1 MIPAGGDRL
10 GDVAPGAQQLLGFC
24 DEVVEVQHVAVRQ
37 PHGVF
42 AVQAR
47 VLRRQPIILD
57 AVAAEPVQE
66 RPALL
71 ERHVEPAQNHLLVLL
86 VGDAEPRPQ
95 ARRLRVLAQQG
106 ETQRVDRAP
115 RDRVATVPQR
125 VLQPE
130 GDLLRRPIRE
140 RHRADALG
148 RDTQRA
154 DEMID
159 TGDEAERLPRARAR
173 DHEDGPRRR
182 FNGEPLPRE
191 RIEGHARNLPISY
204 IAHPHSRGIAV
215 TLPEPNPLPDDSWA
229 VDERSLK
236 LFVDQLQEPP
246 ADRAW
251 YELRREAERIA
262 LVPGFDRLI
271 TLDANAIKEL
281 PHQIDVAQRVLRD
294 MGGRAILAD
303 EVGLGKTIEAS
314 IIYKELAIRGL
325 ARRVLILTPASLVGQ
340 WQGEL
345 EEKFFERFDTP
356 TEADDWQRITKAI
369 ISHDRARSRR
379 HAEEILRH
387 RWDLVIVDEAH
398 KVKSH
403 RGATY
408 RFIEKI
414 ERDFILLLTA
424 TPLQNDLRELYNLI
438 TLLRP
443 GQLGTWQEFKAEH
456 LVSGD
461 HRQPRDA
468 EALRALTH
476 AVMIR
481 TRRSS
486 VALDL
491 NLPPRRPR
499 HPEVKLTRAEAD
511 LYERTTE
518 FLRRLY
524 REGFIKPVEQEEA
537 EDGKRRRQ
545 PTKKGI
551 LQLALIHLRQRLCSS
566 ARALA
571 ESLQHL
577 GEAERISP
585 EYRAIARQL
594 AQRAQRIKTHAKL
607 DVLTKLLKE
616 TPDRVVVFSDHRP
629 TIQLIEERV
638 KQLGRK
644 PIVYWGAH
652 STAERD
658 TRIRDFHQDPRSVL
672 IATRAGSE
680 GRNLQFCNVL
690 VNYDLPWNPMVV
702 EERIGRLHRIG
713 QTREV
718 HIVNLAAAGTIESYI
733 LQLLDQKIK
742 LFELV
747 VGELDLILGEF
758 GGAQKFEGRLA
769 KEWLAAESEAD
780 FARRV
785 EAIGVDIEQSSAVG
799 KDQEALNSLIA
810 PDDNALRLERRF
822 QTLSVPGRLRLG
834 LGTSQLVKA
843 AGWDAK
849 RHRLGVHVTELL
861 EALESIEPI
870 GGVTIP
876 QPAGS
881 HPEYGELVRLTG
893 LTSAGR
899 AITLV
904 ARVDRLP
911 LVLVDIEVEAA

>member
-1 MIPAGGDRL
+1 
-10 GDVAPGAQQLLGFC
+10 
-24 DEVVEVQHVAVRQ
+24 
-37 PHGVF
+37 
-42 AVQAR
+42 
-47 VLRRQPIILD
+47 
-57 AVAAEPVQE
+57 
-66 RPALL
+66 
-71 ERHVEPAQNHLLVLL
+71 
-86 VGDAEPRPQ
+86 
-95 ARRLRVLAQQG
+95 
-106 ETQRVDRAP
+106 
-115 RDRVATVPQR
+115 
-125 VLQPE
+125 
-130 GDLLRRPIRE
+130 
-140 RHRADALG
+140 
-148 RDTQRA
+148 
-154 DEMID
+154 
-159 TGDEAERLPRARAR
+159 
-173 DHEDGPRRR
+173 
-182 FNGEPLPRE
+182 
-191 RIEGHARNLPISY
+191 
-204 IAHPHSRGIAV
+204 V
-215 TLPEPNPLPDDSWA
+215 TLPQPLPDESWA

-236 LFVDQLQEPP
+236 LFVDALQQPP
-246 ADRAW
+246 AERAW

-325 ARRVLILTPASLVGQ
+325 ARRTLILTPASLVGQ

-345 EEKFFERFDTP
+345 EEKFFERFEAP
-356 TEADDWQRITKAI
+356 TDPDDWPRVTKAI

-398 KVKSH
+398 KVKSQ

-408 RFIEKI
+408 QFIEKI

-461 HRQPRDA
+461 HRQPRDP

-476 AVMIR
+476 EVMIR

-486 VALDL
+486 VVDDLD
-491 NLPPRRPR
+491 LPPRRPR

-511 LYERTTE
+511 LYQRTTE

-524 REGFIKPVEQEEA
+524 REGFIKPAEQEEPEEGA
-537 EDGKRRRQ
+537 PRRR
-545 PTKKGI
+545 TKKGI

-566 ARALA
+566 SRALA
-571 ESLQHL
+571 ESLRHL
-577 GEAERISP
+577 AESDRISP
-585 EYRAIARQL
+585 QYRAIAKQL
-594 AQRAQRIKTHAKL
+594 AKRAEGIKTHAKL

-616 TPDRVVVFSDHRP
+616 TPDRLVIFSDHRP

-638 KQLGRK
+638 KKLGRQ

-658 TRIRDFHQDPRSVL
+658 KRIRAFHEDERSVL

-702 EERIGRLHRIG
+702 EQRIGRLHRIG
-713 QTREV
+713 QKREV

-758 GGAQKFEGRLA
+758 GGAQRFEGRLA
-769 KEWLAAESEAD
+769 EEWLAADSEED

-785 EAIGVDIEQSSAVG
+785 AVLGADIETSGAIA
-799 KDQEALNSLIA
+799 KEQEQLNSLIA
-810 PDDNALRLERRF
+810 PDDNAMRLERRF
-822 QTLSVPGRLRLG
+822 ETLSVPGRLRLG
-834 LGTSQLVKA
+834 LGTSQVVKA
-843 AGWDAK
+843 PGWDTK
-849 RHRLGVHVTELL
+849 RLRLGLHLKDVL

-870 GGVTIP
+870 GVEGE
-876 QPAGS
+876 QPEPGA
-881 HPEYGELVRLTG
+881 PVRLSG
-893 LTSAGR
+893 MTSAGR
-899 AITLV
+899 VITLV
-904 ARVDRLP
+904 AQVDRLP
-911 LVLVDIEVEAA
+911 MVLVDIQADIA

>member
-1 MIPAGGDRL
+1 MHSDS
-10 GDVAPGAQQLLGFC
+10 
-24 DEVVEVQHVAVRQ
+24 
-37 PHGVF
+37 
-42 AVQAR
+42 
-47 VLRRQPIILD
+47 
-57 AVAAEPVQE
+57 
-66 RPALL
+66 
-71 ERHVEPAQNHLLVLL
+71 
-86 VGDAEPRPQ
+86 
-95 ARRLRVLAQQG
+95 
-106 ETQRVDRAP
+106 
-115 RDRVATVPQR
+115 
-125 VLQPE
+125 
-130 GDLLRRPIRE
+130 
-140 RHRADALG
+140 
-148 RDTQRA
+148 A
-154 DEMID
+154 DE
-159 TGDEAERLPRARAR
+159 
-173 DHEDGPRRR
+173 
-182 FNGEPLPRE
+182 
-191 RIEGHARNLPISY
+191 
-204 IAHPHSRGIAV
+204 
-215 TLPEPNPLPDDSWA
+215 SWT
-229 VDERSLK
+229 VDERSLQ
-236 LFVDQLQEPP
+236 LFAEQLRHP
-246 ADRAW
+246 AAERAW

-262 LVPGFDRLI
+262 LVPGFERLI

-325 ARRVLILTPASLVGQ
+325 ARRALILTPASLVGQ

-345 EEKFFERFDTP
+345 EEKFFERFETP
-356 TEADDWQRITKAI
+356 TDPADWRRVTKAVV
-369 ISHDRARSRR
+369 SHDRARSRR

-398 KVKSH
+398 KVKSE
-403 RGATY
+403 RSATY

-443 GQLGTWQEFKAEH
+443 GQLGTWPEFRGAH
-456 LVSGD
+456 LLNGD
-461 HRQPRDA
+461 QRQPRDP

-476 AVMIR
+476 EVMIR

-486 VALDL
+486 VVDDL

-499 HPEVKLTRAEAD
+499 HPAVKLTRGEAD

-524 REGFIKPVEQEEA
+524 REGLIKPVA
-537 EDGKRRRQ
+537 EDEEKPAKR
-545 PTKKGI
+545 GV
-551 LQLALIHLRQRLCSS
+551 LQLAVIHLRQRLCSS

-571 ESLQHL
+571 ESLEHL
-577 GEAERISP
+577 AQGERVSP
-585 EYRAIARQL
+585 AYRTVARQL
-594 AQRAQRIKTHAKL
+594 AKRARGIKTHAKL
-607 DVLTKLLKE
+607 DVLTKLLRE

-629 TIQLIEERV
+629 TIELIAERV
-638 KQLGRK
+638 KQLRRQ
-644 PIVYWGAH
+644 PIVYWGTH
-652 STAERD
+652 STADRD
-658 TRIRDFHQDPRSVL
+658 KRIRAFHDDPRSVL

-702 EERIGRLHRIG
+702 EQRIGRLHRIG

-718 HIVNLAAAGTIESYI
+718 HIVNLAAAGTIESHI

-758 GGAQKFEGRLA
+758 GGAQQFEGRLA

-785 EAIGVDIEQSSAVG
+785 ATLGADIEKSSAIGREQ
-799 KDQEALNSLIA
+799 ERLNSVIA
-810 PDDNALRLERRF
+810 PDDNAMRLERRF
-822 QTLSVPGRLRLG
+822 EALSVPARLRLGIGTSQVVKAPGWDTKRLRLG
-834 LGTSQLVKA
+834 LHLKDV
-843 AGWDAK
+843 
-849 RHRLGVHVTELL
+849 L

-870 GGVTIP
+870 GAEGP
-876 QPAGS
+876 RAKP
-881 HPEYGELVRLTG
+881 GEPVRLSG
-893 LTSAGR
+893 MTSRGQ
-899 AITLV
+899 IVTVV

-911 LVLVDIEVEAA
+911 MVLVDIQADAA

>member
-1 MIPAGGDRL
+1 M
-10 GDVAPGAQQLLGFC
+10 
-24 DEVVEVQHVAVRQ
+24 
-37 PHGVF
+37 
-42 AVQAR
+42 
-47 VLRRQPIILD
+47 
-57 AVAAEPVQE
+57 
-66 RPALL
+66 
-71 ERHVEPAQNHLLVLL
+71 
-86 VGDAEPRPQ
+86 
-95 ARRLRVLAQQG
+95 
-106 ETQRVDRAP
+106 
-115 RDRVATVPQR
+115 
-125 VLQPE
+125 
-130 GDLLRRPIRE
+130 
-140 RHRADALG
+140 
-148 RDTQRA
+148 
-154 DEMID
+154 
-159 TGDEAERLPRARAR
+159 
-173 DHEDGPRRR
+173 
-182 FNGEPLPRE
+182 
-191 RIEGHARNLPISY
+191 
-204 IAHPHSRGIAV
+204 
-215 TLPEPNPLPDDSWA
+215 TLPNPLPQPDASWA

-236 LFVDQLQEPP
+236 LFVDQLKQPP

-251 YELRREAERIA
+251 YELRRDAERIA

-325 ARRVLILTPASLVGQ
+325 ARRALILTPASLVGQ

-345 EEKFFERFDTP
+345 AEKFFERFETP
-356 TEADDWQRITKAI
+356 TDPDDWQGVTKAI
-369 ISHDRARSRR
+369 ISHDRARARR

-408 RFIEKI
+408 QFIEKI

-443 GQLGTWQEFKAEH
+443 GQLGTWQEFKSEH

-461 HRQPRDA
+461 HRQPRDP

-476 AVMIR
+476 EVMIR

-486 VALDL
+486 VVDDLD
-491 NLPPRRPR
+491 LPPRRPR
-499 HPEVKLTRAEAD
+499 HPEVKLTGAERD
-511 LYERTTE
+511 LYDRTTQ
-518 FLRRLY
+518 FLRQLY
-524 REGFIKPVEQEEA
+524 REGFVQPQEQEEEA
-537 EDGKRRRQ
+537 EEGTPRRRRSG
-545 PTKKGI
+545 KGM
-551 LQLALIHLRQRLCSS
+551 LQLAVIHLRQRLCSS
-566 ARALA
+566 SRALA
-571 ESLQHL
+571 ESLEHL
-577 GEAERISP
+577 AEGERIRP
-585 EYRAIARQL
+585 AYRTIARQL
-594 AQRAQRIKTHAKL
+594 AQRAQKIKTHAKL
-607 DVLTKLLKE
+607 NVLTEVLEE

-638 KQLGRK
+638 RTLGRK

-652 STAERD
+652 ATPERD
-658 TRIRDFHQDPRSVL
+658 KRIRAFHEDERSVL

-702 EERIGRLHRIG
+702 EQRIGRLHRIG
-713 QTREV
+713 QTREG

-733 LQLLDQKIK
+733 LQLLDRKIK

-758 GGAQKFEGRLA
+758 GGAQQFEGRLA
-769 KEWLAAESEAD
+769 EQWLAAESEED

-785 EAIGVDIEQSSAVG
+785 EVLGADIETSSAIA
-799 KDQEALNSLIA
+799 KEQEQLNSLIA
-810 PDDNALRLERRF
+810 PDDNAMRLERRF

-834 LGTSQLVKA
+834 LGTSQVVKA

-849 RHRLGVHVTELL
+849 RHRLRVHVTELL

-870 GGVTIP
+870 GGGGVTTL

-904 ARVDRLP
+904 AQVERRP
-911 LVLVDIEVEAA
+911 LTLVDIEADAA

>member
-1 MIPAGGDRL
+1 MLPD
-10 GDVAPGAQQLLGFC
+10 
-24 DEVVEVQHVAVRQ
+24 
-37 PHGVF
+37 PH
-42 AVQAR
+42 
-47 VLRRQPIILD
+47 
-57 AVAAEPVQE
+57 
-66 RPALL
+66 
-71 ERHVEPAQNHLLVLL
+71 
-86 VGDAEPRPQ
+86 
-95 ARRLRVLAQQG
+95 
-106 ETQRVDRAP
+106 
-115 RDRVATVPQR
+115 
-125 VLQPE
+125 
-130 GDLLRRPIRE
+130 
-140 RHRADALG
+140 
-148 RDTQRA
+148 
-154 DEMID
+154 
-159 TGDEAERLPRARAR
+159 
-173 DHEDGPRRR
+173 
-182 FNGEPLPRE
+182 
-191 RIEGHARNLPISY
+191 
-204 IAHPHSRGIAV
+204 
-215 TLPEPNPLPDDSWA
+215 PLPDDAWA
-229 VDERSLK
+229 VDERSLT
-236 LFVDQLQEPP
+236 LFVAALKQPP
-246 ADRAW
+246 AERAW

-325 ARRVLILTPASLVGQ
+325 ARRALILTPASLVGQ

-356 TEADDWQRITKAI
+356 TDPDDWQRVTKAI
-369 ISHDRARSRR
+369 VSHDRARSRR

-408 RFIEKI
+408 QFIEKI

-443 GQLGTWQEFKAEH
+443 GQLGTWQEFKSEH

-461 HRQPRDA
+461 HRQPRDP

-476 AVMIR
+476 EVMIR

-491 NLPPRRPR
+491 DLPPRRPR

-511 LYERTTE
+511 LYQRTTD

-524 REGFIKPVEQEEA
+524 REGFVQPAEQEEP
-537 EDGKRRRQ
+537 EDGAPRRRT
-545 PTKKGI
+545 TKKGI
-551 LQLALIHLRQRLCSS
+551 LQLAVIHLRQRLCSS
-566 ARALA
+566 SRALA
-571 ESLQHL
+571 ESLAHL
-577 GEAERISP
+577 AESERISP
-585 EYRAIARQL
+585 EYRNIAKQL
-594 AQRAQRIKTHAKL
+594 AKRAQGIRTHAKL

-616 TPDRVVVFSDHRP
+616 TPDRLVIFSDHRP
-629 TIQLIEERV
+629 TIELIEERV
-638 KQLGRK
+638 TKLGRQ

-658 TRIRDFHQDPRSVL
+658 KRIRAFHEDQRSVL

-702 EERIGRLHRIG
+702 EQRIGRLHRIG

-758 GGAQKFEGRLA
+758 GGAQEFEGRLA
-769 KEWLAAESEAD
+769 KEWLAAESEED

-785 EAIGVDIEQSSAVG
+785 ETMRVEIEKSSAVG
-799 KDQEALNSLIA
+799 KEQEELNSLIA
-810 PDDNALRLERRF
+810 PDDNAMRLERRF
-822 QTLSVPGRLRLG
+822 ETLSVPGRLRLG
-834 LGTSQLVKA
+834 LGTSQVVKTTR
-843 AGWDAK
+843 WETK

-870 GGVTIP
+870 GGVTTEQ
-876 QPAGS
+876 QPAGT
-881 HPEYGELVRLTG
+881 HPEYGDLVRLTG
-893 LTSAGR
+893 LTSTGR

-904 ARVDRLP
+904 AQVDRLP
-911 LVLVDIEVEAA
+911 LALVDIEADPK

>member
-1 MIPAGGDRL
+1 
-10 GDVAPGAQQLLGFC
+10 
-24 DEVVEVQHVAVRQ
+24 
-37 PHGVF
+37 
-42 AVQAR
+42 
-47 VLRRQPIILD
+47 LRP
-57 AVAAEPVQE
+57 
-66 RPALL
+66 
-71 ERHVEPAQNHLLVLL
+71 PAQSH
-86 VGDAEPRPQ
+86 G
-95 ARRLRVLAQQG
+95 
-106 ETQRVDRAP
+106 
-115 RDRVATVPQR
+115 
-125 VLQPE
+125 
-130 GDLLRRPIRE
+130 
-140 RHRADALG
+140 
-148 RDTQRA
+148 
-154 DEMID
+154 M
-159 TGDEAERLPRARAR
+159 
-173 DHEDGPRRR
+173 
-182 FNGEPLPRE
+182 
-191 RIEGHARNLPISY
+191 
-204 IAHPHSRGIAV
+204 
-215 TLPEPNPLPDDSWA
+215 TLPNPLPQPDASWV
-229 VDERSLK
+229 VDERSLT
-236 LFVDQLQEPP
+236 LFVEKLKEPP
-246 ADRAW
+246 AERAW

-325 ARRVLILTPASLVGQ
+325 ARRALILTPASLVGQ

-356 TEADDWQRITKAI
+356 TDPDDWQRGTITRAI

-408 RFIEKI
+408 QFIEKI

-443 GQLGTWQEFKAEH
+443 GQLGTWQEFKSEH

-461 HRQPRDA
+461 HRQPRDP

-476 AVMIR
+476 EVMIR

-486 VALDL
+486 VVDDL

-511 LYERTTE
+511 LYQRTTE

-524 REGFIKPVEQEEA
+524 REGFIQPAEQEDT
-537 EDGKRRRQ
+537 EDGAPRRRR
-545 PTKKGI
+545 TKRGI
-551 LQLALIHLRQRLCSS
+551 LQLAVIHLRQRLCSS
-566 ARALA
+566 SRALA
-571 ESLQHL
+571 ESLAHL
-577 GEAERISP
+577 AESERISP
-585 EYRAIARQL
+585 QYRAIAKQL
-594 AQRAQRIKTHAKL
+594 AKRAEGIKTHAKL

-616 TPDRVVVFSDHRP
+616 TPDRLVVFSDHRP

-638 KQLGRK
+638 KRLGRQ

-652 STAERD
+652 STADRD
-658 TRIRDFHQDPRSVL
+658 KRIRAFHEDTRSVL

-702 EERIGRLHRIG
+702 EQRIGRLHRIG

-733 LQLLDQKIK
+733 LQLLDRKIK

-758 GGAQKFEGRLA
+758 GGAQEFEGRLA
-769 KEWLAAESEAD
+769 KEWLAAESEED

-785 EAIGVDIEQSSAVG
+785 EVLGADIETSGAVA
-799 KDQEALNSLIA
+799 KEQEALNSLIA
-810 PDDNALRLERRF
+810 PDDNAMRLERRF
-822 QTLSVPGRLRLG
+822 ETLSVPSRLRLG
-834 LGTSQLVKA
+834 LGTSQVVKTA
-843 AGWDAK
+843 TWEAK
-849 RHRLGVHVTELL
+849 RHKLRVHVTEVL

-870 GGVTIP
+870 GGGGVTTL

-904 ARVDRLP
+904 AQVDRRP
-911 LVLVDIEVEAA
+911 LTLVDIEADAA

>member
-1 MIPAGGDRL
+1 MPD
-10 GDVAPGAQQLLGFC
+10 Q
-24 DEVVEVQHVAVRQ
+24 
-37 PHGVF
+37 
-42 AVQAR
+42 
-47 VLRRQPIILD
+47 
-57 AVAAEPVQE
+57 
-66 RPALL
+66 
-71 ERHVEPAQNHLLVLL
+71 
-86 VGDAEPRPQ
+86 
-95 ARRLRVLAQQG
+95 
-106 ETQRVDRAP
+106 
-115 RDRVATVPQR
+115 
-125 VLQPE
+125 
-130 GDLLRRPIRE
+130 
-140 RHRADALG
+140 
-148 RDTQRA
+148 
-154 DEMID
+154 
-159 TGDEAERLPRARAR
+159 
-173 DHEDGPRRR
+173 
-182 FNGEPLPRE
+182 
-191 RIEGHARNLPISY
+191 
-204 IAHPHSRGIAV
+204 
-215 TLPEPNPLPDDSWA
+215 LPDDTWA

-236 LFVDQLQEPP
+236 TFAAQLRGPP
-246 ADRAW
+246 AERAW
-251 YELRREAERIA
+251 YELRRDAERLA

-271 TLDANAIKEL
+271 TLDANAIKSL
-281 PHQIDVAQRVLRD
+281 PHQIDVARRVLRD

-325 ARRVLILTPASLVGQ
+325 ARRALILTPASLVGQ

-356 TEADDWQRITKAI
+356 TDPDDWQGVSKAI

-403 RGATY
+403 QGATY

-443 GQLGTWQEFKAEH
+443 GQLGTWQEFKSEH

-461 HRQPRDA
+461 HRQPRDP

-476 AVMIR
+476 EVMIR

-486 VALDL
+486 VVDDL

-511 LYERTTE
+511 LYQRTTD

-524 REGFIKPVEQEEA
+524 REGFIQPAEQEET
-537 EDGKRRRQ
+537 EDGAPRRR
-545 PTKKGI
+545 TKKGI
-551 LQLALIHLRQRLCSS
+551 LQLAVIHLRQRLCSS
-566 ARALA
+566 SRALA
-571 ESLQHL
+571 ESLAHL
-577 GEAERISP
+577 AESERISP
-585 EYRAIARQL
+585 QYRVIAQQL
-594 AQRAQRIKTHAKL
+594 AKRAERIKTHAKL

-638 KQLGRK
+638 KQLKRQ

-652 STAERD
+652 STSDRD
-658 TRIRDFHQDPRSVL
+658 KRIRAFHDDQRSVL

-702 EERIGRLHRIG
+702 EQRIGRLHRIG
-713 QTREV
+713 QTRDV

-758 GGAQKFEGRLA
+758 GGAQEFEGRLA
-769 KEWLAAESEAD
+769 KEWLAAENEED

-785 EAIGVDIEQSSAVG
+785 ETMGADIEKSSAAG
-799 KDQEALNSLIA
+799 KEQEELNSLIA
-810 PDDNALRLERRF
+810 PDDNAMRLERRF
-822 QTLSVPGRLRLG
+822 ETLSVPGRLRLG
-834 LGTSQLVKA
+834 LGTSQVVKTTR
-843 AGWDAK
+843 WEAK
-849 RHRLGVHVTELL
+849 RQRLGVHVTELR

-870 GGVTIP
+870 GGVTMQ
-876 QPAGS
+876 QPAGT
-881 HPEYGELVRLTG
+881 HPEYGDLVRLTG
-893 LTSAGR
+893 MTSTGR
-899 AITLV
+899 TITLV
-904 ARVDRLP
+904 AQVDRLP
-911 LVLVDIEVEAA
+911 LALVDIEADPK